1 MSGLINILLVI
12 CLLLLPARNVSG
24 ADFLPREIYQRFS
37 PAVLLIVATKDGGG
51 GSAGTGSIIS
61 RDGLVITNAHVIFDK
76 KANKIFPQINV
87 FFKPDRVTGDS
98 KNDLSRRS
106 SVKVLA
112 LSNQLDLA
120 LLRIEDLPKGLS
132 VIEFANP
139 DEINIGEPM
148 VAIGHPEQGG
158 LWTLTTGVISANISD
173 FQGIKGK
180 DVFQTETSVNR
191 GNSGGPL
198 LDRRGY
204 MAGINSNIARAGE
217 GGLAITGVNFAL
229 KSGVAK
235 KWLAGE
241 GYYVEYGTLSLD
253 ITTGEKLEIQKDEPK
268 TSGKGNGPGDK
279 KTGHQEKIPDIGDPT
294 VKSGRQ
300 KEEILSEKRPYDLD
314 KLIRSVEEE
323 MEDLM
328 DEMRG
333 KFRGNPQK

>member
-1 MSGLINILLVI
+1 MSWLFNIFLFI
-12 CLLLLPARNVSG
+12 CLLLLPVQDVLG

-37 PAVLLIVATKDGGG
+37 PAVVLIVATKDGGG

-76 KANKIFPQINV
+76 KGNRVFPHINV
-87 FFKPDRVTGDS
+87 FFKPERVTGDS

-120 LLRIEDLPKGLS
+120 LLRIEDPPKGLS

-173 FQGIKGK
+173 FQGIQGK

-235 KWLAGE
+235 NWLASE
-241 GYYVEYGTLSLD
+241 GYHFEYGTLSLQA
-253 ITTGEKLEIQKDEPK
+253 TMGEKVEIQKDESK
-268 TSGKGNGPGDK
+268 TSGKGNLQGDK
-279 KTGHQEKIPDIGDPT
+279 KTKHEDKIPDVGDQT
-294 VKSGRQ
+294 VKSGRP
-300 KEEILSEKRPYDLD
+300 KEEILTEKRPYEMD

-333 KFRGNPQK
+333 KIRGNP